1 MTMIRVRSWNM
12 RKFRALAFGLLSVVS
27 LGLGSSGTAEAH
39 SSHAAPTAQW
49 RQTWNDGW
57 QAYQTLVAI
66 PLAQRGYATATQ
78 DLPIVINRKLDDV
91 FEAYADVN
99 NALGLH
105 PFLTQIIPIAS
116 KERHGITTNDF
127 VALENI
133 PLPDGTV
140 FPGET
145 IARQRIN
152 EDGHYYDVDTYDA
165 PGIVTHQHITFTAI
179 DRTHTLVTERLTFE
193 APPVYIGLAT
203 QGGVYAHLA
212 VQQGLKAA
220 IESGRLRHD

>member
-1 MTMIRVRSWNM
+1 M
-12 RKFRALAFGLLSVVS
+12 RKFRVVIIGLLSVVS
-27 LGLGSSGTAEAH
+27 IGLGSRVSAQADSGTAAT
-39 SSHAAPTAQW
+39 SAQW

-66 PLAQRGYATATQ
+66 PLAQRGYVTADQ

-99 NALGLH
+99 NAFGLH
-105 PFLTQIIPIAS
+105 PFLTRVIPIAH
-116 KERHGITTNDF
+116 KERNGITTNDF

-152 EDGHYYDVDTYDA
+152 EDAHFYDVDTYDA

-179 DRTHTLVTERLTFE
+179 DRTHTLVIEHLTFE
-193 APPVYIGLAT
+193 APPLYIGLAA
-203 QGGVYAHLA
+203 QGGVYAHQI
-212 VQQGLKAA
+212 VQQGLKAG
-220 IESGRLRHD
+220 IESGSLREH